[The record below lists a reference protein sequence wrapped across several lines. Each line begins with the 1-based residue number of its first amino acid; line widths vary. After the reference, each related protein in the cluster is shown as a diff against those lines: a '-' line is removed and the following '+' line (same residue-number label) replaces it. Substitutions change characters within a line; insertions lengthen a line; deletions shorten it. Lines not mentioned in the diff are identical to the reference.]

1 MDKKKK
7 EDDTFVFHSPFE
19 LNDNRLPGQIVQ
31 ERLRVN
37 WYGLHKF
44 SPNMSITHFNRST
57 TNQSFMIRKGREVSR
72 RRSSETPKVRSFY
85 KTLTSRIL
93 TYEEINLGIEARIKE
108 YGNLQPLVLG
118 CEEMNRRLGSPSF
131 CFDLCLGFL
140 VLGI

>member
-108 YGNLQPLVLG
+108 METYSHWFWG
-118 CEEMNRRLGSPSF
+118 ERRDESRRIGIAFLPSAS
-131 CFDLCLGFL
+131 
-140 VLGI
+140 ISA